1 MNESIL
7 NALLR
12 LFAMIANVGQN
23 GVSSKASEIVK
34 SFLSEH
40 LSSRQIDKYL
50 KLFEKYI
57 NSYNIEI
64 EGVVNYEGNG
74 KKSGNYSSMVI
85 EICEQINKEL
95 IQREKFIVFLRLVEF
110 INEDEVMTKKELD
123 FVRAVAD
130 KFNISEEEHD
140 NTKAFILDPQAG
152 DIGKEKMLIIDSNDR
167 PSTPEE
173 RHVFNQGLGGTIYF
187 LHHAGTNTF
196 VFKYTGKSTLYL
208 NGHNITPGRIL
219 LMDQGAMIT
228 GPRIKPVYFSD
239 ILNKFLLH
247 ESKSK
252 INYTAEKIAFKFKNS
267 SYGIKKFNFSKESG
281 NLVGIMG
288 GSGVG
293 KSTLLNILAGKLEP
307 NKGNIRINGFDI
319 LKDKEKL
326 EGIIGF
332 VPQDD
337 LLMEELT
344 VFQNLYYNA
353 RLCFKDLSRNEI
365 LRKVN
370 QVLQDIE
377 LDEVKHLKVGSPIR
391 KFISGGQ
398 RKRLNIALELIR
410 EPLILFVDEPT
421 SGLSSMDSEKLML
434 LLKEQTLKDKLVI
447 VNIHQP
453 FSDIFKLFDRIL
465 ILDKGG
471 HTIYKGNPIDGLI
484 YFKKLS
490 KYVDAEEG
498 QCLNCGNVK
507 PEEILKIVEARE
519 VDEYGKLTRERKV
532 SPEEW
537 YKKYKKRIEKKV
549 EVVSK
554 NAKLPEI
561 QFKIPS
567 AFEQFR
573 VFSIRNILSKIADRQ
588 YMLINFLEAP
598 LLAVIIGFFT
608 KYVSDNSPT
617 GNYLFQQN
625 NNLPAYLFMAVVV
638 SLFMGLMVS
647 AEEIIRDR
655 RILVRE
661 SFLNLS
667 RLSYLNSKILVVFAI
682 SAIQTFSFV
691 LVGNLILEIK
701 GMTFAFWLIL
711 FTTSS
716 MANMLGL
723 NISSGLNS
731 VITIYILI
739 PFILVPQLLL
749 GGVIVKYDSLNKA
762 FRHREYVPV
771 IGDLMT
777 SRWAYEALA
786 VNQFKNNKFE
796 KNFFEIDK
804 NKSNANYVRNWLIQ
818 QLEIKVHETEM
829 FITLN
834 QNTEKIS
841 SNLNLIRNEILAAQ
855 RNYDWPGFKQIDD
868 ISVGKFDTLVVDEV
882 LHYFDVIK
890 MRAIILS
897 NDMDKHRDVK
907 YYELTDEL
915 GSSDEILKLQTK
927 NVNNKLSE
935 QLRNYGPGRKIIEL
949 NGRFVRKFEPIY
961 MNPTSKVGRAQ
972 FYAPEKRIGN
982 IYIDTFWFN
991 IMVIWLAS
999 ALLYFALIFDLVRRF
1014 VTWVEKLSITKS
1026 PDQIQARLKRLDEKF
1041 GK

>member
-7 NALLR
+7 TALLR
-12 LFAMIANVGQN
+12 LFALIANVGQN
-23 GVSSKASEIVK
+23 GVSSKASQIVS

-40 LSSRQIDKYL
+40 LSARQINKYL
-50 KLFEKYI
+50 NLFEKYI
-57 NSYNIEI
+57 QTYNVEVAGIKI
-64 EGVVNYEGNG
+64 YADG
-74 KKSGNYSSMVI
+74 KKDQGVYSDTIV

-95 IQREKFIVFLRLVEF
+95 LQREKFIVFLRLVEF
-110 INEDEVMTKKELD
+110 INEDEVMTEKELD
-123 FVRAVAD
+123 FVKAVAF
-130 KFNISEEEHD
+130 KFNISDESLN
-140 NTKAFILDPQAG
+140 NTKAFIHNPLSGEID
-152 DIGKEKMLIIDSNDR
+152 KENMLIIDNNIEPTYSDV
-167 PSTPEE
+167 
-173 RHVFNQGLGGTIYF
+173 RHLFNQGLSGYIYF
-187 LHHAGTNTF
+187 LHHAATNTF
-196 VFKYTGKSTLYL
+196 VFKYFGKNTLYL
-208 NGHNITPGRIL
+208 NGHNIIPGRIL
-219 LMDQGAMIT
+219 LLDQGAMIT
-228 GPRIKPVYFSD
+228 GTRIKPVYYSD
-239 ILNKFLLH
+239 ILNKFLFY

-252 INYTAEKIAFKFKNS
+252 INYTAKKIEFKFKNS

-293 KSTLLNILAGKLEP
+293 KSTLLNILSGKIEP
-307 NKGNIRINGFDI
+307 NSGSIKINGYDI
-319 LKDKEKL
+319 HKEKEKL
-326 EGIIGF
+326 EGLIGF

-353 RLCFKDLSRNEI
+353 RLCFRDLNRNEI

-370 QVLQDIE
+370 EVLIDIE
-377 LDEVKHLKVGSPIR
+377 LDDVKHLKVGSPIH
-391 KFISGGQ
+391 KLISGGQ

-447 VNIHQP
+447 LNIHQP

-484 YFKKLS
+484 YFKTLS
-490 KYVDAEEG
+490 KYVDADEG

-537 YKKYKKRIEKKV
+537 YKKYKKKIEKKV
-549 EVVSK
+549 DVKSQK
-554 NAKLPEI
+554 SRLPEVL
-561 QFKIPS
+561 FKIPS
-567 AFEQFR
+567 PFEQFR
-573 VFSIRNILSKIADRQ
+573 VFSLRNILSKLADRQ

-608 KYVSDNSPT
+608 KYVSDKSST
-617 GNYLFQQN
+617 RDYVFQQN
-625 NNLPAYLFMAVVV
+625 ENLPAYLFMAVVV

-647 AEEIIRDR
+647 AEEIIKDR
-655 RILVRE
+655 RILARE

-682 SAIQTFSFV
+682 SAFQTFSFV

-701 GMTFAFWLIL
+701 GMTLAFWLIL
-711 FTTSS
+711 FTTSC

-723 NISSGLNS
+723 NISSGLSS

-739 PFILVPQLLL
+739 PFILVPQLLFS
-749 GGVIVKYDSLNKA
+749 GVIVKFDSLNKL
-762 FRHREYVPV
+762 FRHPVYVPV

-786 VNQFKNNKFE
+786 VHQFKDNKFKKE
-796 KNFFEIDK
+796 FFKIDQEI
-804 NKSNANYVRNWLIQ
+804 SNATYVSNLLVQ
-818 QLEIKVHETEM
+818 QLEVKVNETERY
-829 FITLN
+829 IGLN
-834 QNTEKIS
+834 NNEDKVS
-841 SNLNLIRNEILAAQ
+841 SNLNLIRSEILASQ
-855 RNYDWPGFKQIDD
+855 QNYNWPVFKQIDK
-868 ISVGKFDTLVVDEV
+868 VKPEAFDTMAVD
-882 LHYFDVIK
+882 
-890 MRAIILS
+890 
-897 NDMDKHRDVK
+897 DVK
-907 YYELTDEL
+907 HYLNMVKSQAIETNVEMNKLRDDRYYKLRNEL
-915 GSSDEILKLQTK
+915 GGSEEIERLQTE
-927 NVNNKLSE
+927 NLNNKLSN
-935 QLRNYGPGRKIIEL
+935 QLRNITTGKKIFEL
-949 NGRFVRKFEPIY
+949 DGQYIRQYEPIY
-961 MNPTSKVGRAQ
+961 MKPKSKVGRAH
-972 FYAPEKRIGN
+972 FYAADKKLGN
-982 IYIDTFWFN
+982 ITIDTFWFN
-991 IMVIWLAS
+991 ILVIWLAS
-999 ALLYFALIFDLVRRF
+999 ALLYFALLYDLLKKF
-1014 VTWVEKLSITKS
+1014 VTWIEKLRITKS
-1026 PDQIQARLKRLDEKF
+1026 PDQIQARLKRLDAKF

>member
-7 NALLR
+7 TALLR

-23 GVSSKASEIVK
+23 GVSSKASEIVS

-40 LSSRQIDKYL
+40 LSARQIDKYL

-57 NSYNIEI
+57 QTYNVEAAGIEI
-64 EGVVNYEGNG
+64 YSDGNKKKGNSSDTVV
-74 KKSGNYSSMVI
+74 

-110 INEDEVMTKKELD
+110 INEDEVMTDKELD
-123 FVRAVAD
+123 FVKTVANS
-130 KFNISEEEHD
+130 FNISTEAHN
-140 NTKAFILDPQAG
+140 NTKAFILNPLAG
-152 DIGKEKMLIIDSNDR
+152 EIEKENMLIVDNNVEPTYSDV
-167 PSTPEE
+167 
-173 RHVFNQGLGGTIYF
+173 RHVSNPGLSGNIYF
-187 LHHAGTNTF
+187 LHHAATNTF
-196 VFKYTGKSTLYL
+196 VFKYLGKNTLYL
-208 NGHNITPGRIL
+208 NGHNIIPGRIL
-219 LMDQGAMIT
+219 LLDQGAMIT
-228 GPRIKPVYFSD
+228 GTRIKPVYYSD
-239 ILNKFLLH
+239 ILNKFLLY

-252 INYTAEKIAFKFKNS
+252 INYTAEKIEFKFKNS
-267 SYGIKKFNFSKESG
+267 SYGIKKFNFSKASG

-293 KSTLLNILAGKLEP
+293 KSTLLNILAGKIEP
-307 NKGNIRINGFDI
+307 NKGTIKINGYDI
-319 LKDKEKL
+319 QKDKEKL
-326 EGIIGF
+326 EGLIGF

-344 VFQNLYYNA
+344 VFQNLFFNA
-353 RLCFKDLSRNEI
+353 RLCFRNLNRNEI

-370 QVLQDIE
+370 QVLVDIE
-377 LDEVKHLKVGSPIR
+377 LDDVKHLKVGSPIR

-484 YFKKLS
+484 YFKTLS
-490 KYVDAEEG
+490 KYVDADEG
-498 QCLNCGNVK
+498 QCLSCGNVK

-519 VDEYGKLTRERKV
+519 VDEYGKHTRERKV

-537 YKKYKKRIEKKV
+537 YKKYRKKIEKKV
-549 EVVSK
+549 DIESK
-554 NAKLPEI
+554 KSKLPEVL
-561 QFKIPS
+561 FKIPS
-567 AFEQFR
+567 PFEQFR
-573 VFSIRNILSKIADRQ
+573 VFSLRNILSKLADRQ

-608 KYVSDNSPT
+608 KYVSDKST
-617 GNYLFQQN
+617 TRDYVFQQN
-625 NNLPAYLFMAVVV
+625 ENLPAYLFMAVVV

-647 AEEIIRDR
+647 AEEIIKDR
-655 RILVRE
+655 KILARE

-667 RLSYLNSKILVVFAI
+667 RISYLNSKILIVFAI
-682 SAIQTFSFV
+682 SAIQTFTFV

-701 GMTFAFWLIL
+701 GMTFAYWLIL
-711 FTTSS
+711 FTTSC

-723 NISSGLNS
+723 NISSGLRS

-739 PFILVPQLLL
+739 PFILVPQLLFS
-749 GGVIVKYDSLNKA
+749 GVIVKFDSLNKM
-762 FRHREYVPV
+762 FRHPVYVPV

-786 VNQFKNNKFE
+786 VHQFKDNKLE
-796 KNFFEIDK
+796 KEFFKIDQEISNVNF
-804 NKSNANYVRNWLIQ
+804 SNLLVQ
-818 QLEIKVHETEM
+818 QLKVKVHETERY
-829 FITLN
+829 IGLN
-834 QNTEKIS
+834 NNKDKVS
-841 SNLNLIRNEILAAQ
+841 SNLNLIKSEILASQ
-855 RNYDWPGFKQIDD
+855 QNYNWPVFKQIDK
-868 ISVGKFDTLVVDEV
+868 VKPEEFDTVAVDDV
-882 LHYFDVIK
+882 LHYLNIVK
-890 MRAIILS
+890 RQTNKTNEEMNKL
-897 NDMDKHRDVK
+897 RDER
-907 YYELTDEL
+907 YYKLRNEVG
-915 GSSDEILKLQTK
+915 GSEEIERLQ
-927 NVNNKLSE
+927 NEYLNNKLSN
-935 QLRNYGPGRKIIEL
+935 QLRNMTPGEKIFEL
-949 NGRFVRKFEPIY
+949 DDQYIRHYEPIY
-961 MNPTSKVGRAQ
+961 MKPTSKVGRAH
-972 FYAPEKRIGN
+972 FYAADKKIGN
-982 IYIDTFWFN
+982 ITIDTFWFN
-991 IMVIWLAS
+991 ILVIWLVS
-999 ALLYFALIFDLVRRF
+999 ALLYFALMYDLLKKF
-1014 VTWVEKLSITKS
+1014 VTWIEKLQINKS
-1026 PDQIQARLKRLDEKF
+1026 PDQIQARLKRLDAKF

>member
-7 NALLR
+7 TALLR

-23 GVSSKASEIVK
+23 GVSSKASEIVS

-40 LSSRQIDKYL
+40 LSARQIDKYL

-57 NSYNIEI
+57 QTYNVEAAGIEI
-64 EGVVNYEGNG
+64 YSDGNKKKGNSSDTVV
-74 KKSGNYSSMVI
+74 

-110 INEDEVMTKKELD
+110 INEDEVMTDKELD
-123 FVRAVAD
+123 FVKTVANS
-130 KFNISEEEHD
+130 FNISTEAHN
-140 NTKAFILDPQAG
+140 NTKAFILDPLAG
-152 DIGKEKMLIIDSNDR
+152 EIKKENMLIVDNNVEPTYSDI
-167 PSTPEE
+167 
-173 RHVFNQGLGGTIYF
+173 RHVSNPGLSGNIYF
-187 LHHAGTNTF
+187 LHHAATNTF
-196 VFKYTGKSTLYL
+196 VFKYLGKNTLYL
-208 NGHNITPGRIL
+208 NGHNIIPGRIL
-219 LMDQGAMIT
+219 LLDQGAMIT
-228 GPRIKPVYFSD
+228 GARIKPVYYSD
-239 ILNKFLLH
+239 ILNKFLLY

-252 INYTAEKIAFKFKNS
+252 INYTAEKIEFKFKNS
-267 SYGIKKFNFSKESG
+267 SYGIKKFNFSKASG

-293 KSTLLNILAGKLEP
+293 KSTLLNILAGKIEP
-307 NKGNIRINGFDI
+307 NKGTIKINGYDI
-319 LKDKEKL
+319 QKDKEKL
-326 EGIIGF
+326 EGLIGF

-353 RLCFKDLSRNEI
+353 RLCFRDLNRNEI

-370 QVLQDIE
+370 QVLVDIE
-377 LDEVKHLKVGSPIR
+377 LDDVKHLKVGSPIR

-484 YFKKLS
+484 YFKTLS
-490 KYVDAEEG
+490 KYVDADEG
-498 QCLNCGNVK
+498 QCLSCGNVK

-519 VDEYGKLTRERKV
+519 VDEYGKHTRERKV

-537 YKKYKKRIEKKV
+537 YKKYRKKIEKKV
-549 EVVSK
+549 DIESK
-554 NAKLPEI
+554 KSKLPEVL
-561 QFKIPS
+561 FKIPS
-567 AFEQFR
+567 PFEQFR
-573 VFSIRNILSKIADRQ
+573 VFSLRNILSKLADRQ

-608 KYVSDNSPT
+608 KYVSDKST
-617 GNYLFQQN
+617 TRDYVFQQN
-625 NNLPAYLFMAVVV
+625 ENLPAYLFMAVVV

-647 AEEIIRDR
+647 AEEIIKDR
-655 RILVRE
+655 KILARE

-667 RLSYLNSKILVVFAI
+667 RISYLNSKILIVFAI
-682 SAIQTFSFV
+682 SAIQTFTFV

-701 GMTFAFWLIL
+701 GMTFAYWLIL
-711 FTTSS
+711 FTTSC

-723 NISSGLNS
+723 NISSGLRS

-739 PFILVPQLLL
+739 PFILVPQLLFS
-749 GGVIVKYDSLNKA
+749 GVIVKFDSLNKM
-762 FRHREYVPV
+762 FRHPVYVPV

-786 VNQFKNNKFE
+786 VHQFKDNKLE
-796 KNFFEIDK
+796 KEFFKIDQEISNVNF
-804 NKSNANYVRNWLIQ
+804 SNLLVQ
-818 QLEIKVHETEM
+818 QLKVKVHETERY
-829 FITLN
+829 IGLN
-834 QNTEKIS
+834 NNMDKVS
-841 SNLNLIRNEILAAQ
+841 SNLNLIKSEILASQ
-855 RNYDWPGFKQIDD
+855 QNYNWPVFKQIDK
-868 ISVGKFDTLVVDEV
+868 VKPEEFDTVVIDDV
-882 LHYFDVIK
+882 LHYLNIVKSQANEKNSEMNKLRDEVYYKLTKEVGGSEEIQRLQTENLNIK
-890 MRAIILS
+890 LS
-897 NDMDKHRDVK
+897 NQVRNMTTGKK
-907 YYELTDEL
+907 IFELD
-915 GSSDEILKLQTK
+915 GQYIRQ
-927 NVNNKLSE
+927 
-935 QLRNYGPGRKIIEL
+935 Y
-949 NGRFVRKFEPIY
+949 EPIY
-961 MNPTSKVGRAQ
+961 MKPTSKVGRAH
-972 FYAPEKRIGN
+972 FYAADKKLGN
-982 IYIDTFWFN
+982 ITIDTFWFN
-991 IMVIWLAS
+991 ILVIWLVS
-999 ALLYFALIFDLVRRF
+999 ALLYFALMYDLLKKF
-1014 VTWVEKLSITKS
+1014 VTWIEKLQITKS
-1026 PDQIQARLKRLDEKF
+1026 PDQIQDRLKRLDAKF